1 MKSNIHIFLHFI
13 MDNFHSYYAK
23 SCFVKKYDIPYV
35 AYNILLI
42 CKDVAKIILYEDI
55 IHVMR

>member
-1 MKSNIHIFLHFI
+1 